1 MCVCVCVTAS
11 RLLTFSAF
19 AIFISFLLHHYCFS
33 SLIYCFFLKVFSY
46 FIITSLVLSSRLQK
60 FCENCENNLFVENI
74 ILYIIKKN
82 LFYCQFKIGYPLF
95 FPIRSFFH
103 CTPFEFNMFKILSS
117 CNCLEEILSAL
128 HVFESFFP
136 KALFLI

>member
-1 MCVCVCVTAS
+1 MCVCV
-11 RLLTFSAF
+11 LQPQGFSL
-19 AIFISFLLHHYCFS
+19 FLLLQFS
-33 SLIYCFFLKVFSY
+33 SLFSFVIIVLFFLVYCFFLKVFSY

>member
-1 MCVCVCVTAS
+1 MCVCV
-11 RLLTFSAF
+11 LQPQGFSL
-19 AIFISFLLHHYCFS
+19 FLLLQFS
-33 SLIYCFFLKVFSY
+33 SLFSFVIIVLSFLVYCFFLKVFSY

-117 CNCLEEILSAL
+117 CNCSEEILSAL
-128 HVFESFFP
+128 HVFEIFFP